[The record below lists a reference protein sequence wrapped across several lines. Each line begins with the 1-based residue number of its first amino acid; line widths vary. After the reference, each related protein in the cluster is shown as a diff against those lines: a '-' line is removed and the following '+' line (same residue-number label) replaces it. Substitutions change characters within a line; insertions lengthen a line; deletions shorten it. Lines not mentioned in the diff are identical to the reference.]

1 MSSRQLSSGT
11 MERIVLLFRPDQQRD
26 ACGILS
32 TECGN
37 NLPFLEKLDATGLE
51 RVRFAALKLS
61 QGDLKKL
68 KHEVTLAKRD
78 WRDLLVA
85 ADFADDLEAHKSW
98 LPSPE
103 I

>member
-1 MSSRQLSSGT
+1 MSSSQLSSGT
-11 MERIVLLFRPDQQRD
+11 MERVILLFRPDQQGD
-26 ACGILS
+26 VCEILS

-37 NLPFLEKLDATGLE
+37 NLPFLDKLDAIELE

-61 QGDLKKL
+61 KGDLEKL
-68 KHEVTLAKRD
+68 KRAVTLAKRD

-85 ADFADDLEAHKSW
+85 ANFADDIEAHKSW
-98 LPSPE
+98 IPSPD

>member
-1 MSSRQLSSGT
+1 
-11 MERIVLLFRPDQQRD
+11 MERIILLFRPDRQRD
-26 ACGILS
+26 VCEILS

-37 NLPFLEKLDATGLE
+37 HLPFLKKLDATGLE
-51 RVRFAALKLS
+51 RVRFAALKQS
-61 QGDLKKL
+61 KGDLEKL
-68 KHEVTLAKRD
+68 KQAIILAKRD

-85 ADFADDLEAHKSW
+85 ANFADDVEAHKSW